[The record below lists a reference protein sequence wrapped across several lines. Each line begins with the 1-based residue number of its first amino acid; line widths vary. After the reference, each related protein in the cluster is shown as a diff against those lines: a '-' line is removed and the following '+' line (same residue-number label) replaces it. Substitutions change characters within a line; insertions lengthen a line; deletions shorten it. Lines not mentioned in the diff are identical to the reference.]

1 MSKLITLSAD
11 GTTATVA
18 EAKIADIVTTAI
30 STNTAV
36 TGTYGLIQKGL
47 MVVGGM
53 ALQNN
58 RLGRGWNPLS
68 TS

>member
-18 EAKIADIVTTAI
+18 DAKVADIVTTAI

>member
-18 EAKIADIVTTAI
+18 DAKIADIVTTAI

-68 TS
+68 VS

>member
-11 GTTATVA
+11 GTSATVA
-18 EAKIADIVTTAI
+18 DAKIADIVTTAI